1 MNWIALKTEAQLD
14 DIKERS
20 TRRPQLI
27 FKHSTRCATSAL
39 VKGRLERSNEPE
51 AIDFYY
57 LDLLNHRPVSN
68 KIVDTFSVGHESPQ
82 VLLIRDG
89 ECVYDESHF
98 GITMDEIVSAARA

>member
-1 MNWIALKTEAQLD
+1 MNWITLQTEGQLD

-27 FKHSTRCATSAL
+27 FKHSTRCSTSAL
-39 VKGRLERSNEPE
+39 VKGRLERGKEPE

-57 LDLLNHRPVSN
+57 LDLLNHRPISN
-68 KIVDTFSVGHESPQ
+68 KIADTFSVDHESPQ

-89 ECVYDESHF
+89 ECVYDESHL
-98 GITMDEIVSAARA
+98 GITMDDILFAARA